1 MRQYPLYD
9 AARHAAFR
17 SGGTKGEDM
26 ELSTRKSR
34 EDGSRFGRPL
44 TPEQRRAL
52 NTLGVGDKGFRHAAS
67 GLDLFAYVEDDHS
80 TLRLQ
85 ISPDG
90 GVVGQTVLN
99 REPH

>member
-1 MRQYPLYD
+1 MQLTTGKSQAD
-9 AARHAAFR
+9 A
-17 SGGTKGEDM
+17 
-26 ELSTRKSR
+26 
-34 EDGSRFGRPL
+34 SRFERAL

-52 NTLGVGDKGFRHAAS
+52 RTLGVGEKDFRHAAS

-90 GVVGQTVLN
+90 GVVNQTVLT

>member
-1 MRQYPLYD
+1 
-9 AARHAAFR
+9 
-17 SGGTKGEDM
+17 M
-26 ELSTRKSR
+26 ELSTRKSP
-34 EDGSRFGRPL
+34 EDGSRFHRPL

-52 NTLGVGDKGFRHAAS
+52 QMLGVGDRSVRPAAS

-99 REPH
+99 REPR